1 MKKDNIK
8 FIKQAFIVLLRFIGS
23 LATKCIYLNDAPCL
37 ATPNLLDLN
46 STELHYF

>member
-1 MKKDNIK
+1 MKKDDIK

-23 LATKCIYLNDAPCL
+23 LATKCIYLNDTPCL